1 MPRGTYGPGPL
12 NSWED
17 FSLYERC
24 ITRGI
29 AGSILR
35 VIYGNGNR
43 IVQAPG
49 VVAFST
55 EMLPDTRMFY
65 TDGRKHIGSSI
76 PRVPRRLA
84 RRTGRARNSSSR
96 RPTSPTRRRLA
107 STATACVTANR
118 W

>member
-24 ITRGI
+24 ITRGL

-49 VVAFST
+49 VVVLSYENAT
-55 EMLPDTRMFY
+55 MPGACTMRLPL
-65 TDGRKHIGSSI
+65 
-76 PRVPRRLA
+76 P
-84 RRTGRARNSSSR
+84 
-96 RPTSPTRRRLA
+96 
-107 STATACVTANR
+107 
-118 W
+118 

>member
-49 VVAFST
+49 LVAFST
-55 EMLPDTRMFY
+55 EMLPDTRRA
-65 TDGRKHIGSSI
+65 G
-76 PRVPRRLA
+76 PALLA
-84 RRTGRARNSSSR
+84 RLESVRLDPAAYWSARAAL
-96 RPTSPTRRRLA
+96 PWT
-107 STATACVTANR
+107 
-118 W
+118 

>member
-55 EMLPDTRMFY
+55 EMLPDTRIFY
-65 TDGRKHIGSSI
+65 TDGRKHIGQSI
-76 PRVPRRLA
+76 A
-84 RRTGRARNSSSR
+84 SISATRARAGKARSSSSR
-96 RPTSPTRRRLA
+96 RRISPTRRRSA
-107 STATACVTANR
+107 STATACATAR
-118 W
+118 R